1 MSIQGLD
8 AAIELVQRLDEGTP
22 EQQALGE
29 LLTVLIIDFEEKH
42 YPILH
47 ADPRVHLRE
56 LMTERGHTQT
66 AVAKAI
72 GSSRG
77 AVSEILSSRRQISKA
92 QAKKLAAFYRVPL
105 ELFL

>member
-42 YPILH
+42 YPTPH

-56 LMTERGHTQT
+56 LMTERGHTQA

-72 GSSRG
+72 GLSRG